1 MSSPP
6 PPVHTSDSSLLAEV
20 QAAVA
25 EAIQLSCGYDI
36 THSHT
41 HSLKHCHVQRSSNF
55 RNSGDLKTNAAAGIF
70 LMHTAAMRKKR
81 LSSST
86 VLVSHS
92 VTGAGTGAVTGTD
105 AVSEC
110 GREGVA
116 EVAEVMEV
124 VTTSP
129 YGLKRPRRYEDGEWY
144 CNITHSLYHSIT
156 LSLYHSFTLSL
167 YHSITLSAH
176 SVFYFIYY
184 Q

>member
-6 PPVHTSDSSLLAEV
+6 PPVHTSDPSLLAAV

-36 THSHT
+36 TQSHT

-92 VTGAGTGAVTGTD
+92 VTGAVTGTGTGTGTGTD

-110 GREGVA
+110 GRE
-116 EVAEVMEV
+116 EVVEV

-129 YGLKRPRRYEDGEWY
+129 YGLQRPRRYEDGEWY
-144 CNITHSLYHSIT
+144 SVILLI
-156 LSLYHSFTLSL
+156 
-167 YHSITLSAH
+167 HSITLSAH
-176 SVFYFIYY
+176 SVFYYIYY

>member
-6 PPVHTSDSSLLAEV
+6 PPVHTSDPSLLAAV

-81 LSSST
+81 LASST

-92 VTGAGTGAVTGTD
+92 VTGAVTGAGTGVVTGTD

-110 GREGVA
+110 GREEVV

-129 YGLKRPRRYEDGEWY
+129 YGLQRPRRYEDGEWY
-144 CNITHSLYHSIT
+144 CNITHSLYHSI
-156 LSLYHSFTLSL
+156 SSF
-167 YHSITLSAH
+167 
-176 SVFYFIYY
+176 SVLIISKSTC
-184 Q
+184 

>member
-6 PPVHTSDSSLLAEV
+6 PPVHTSDPSLLAEV

-92 VTGAGTGAVTGTD
+92 VTGAVTGTGTGTGTGTD

-129 YGLKRPRRYEDGEWY
+129 YGLQRPRRYEDGEWY
-144 CNITHSLYHSIT
+144 SVILLIHSITLSLYHSIT
-156 LSLYHSFTLSL
+156 LSLYHS
-167 YHSITLSAH
+167 ITL
-176 SVFYFIYY
+176 
-184 Q
+184 